1 MSREG
6 ADIDWAALETRLRA
20 AGYAVDRQGDDRET
34 VLMVTVPAD
43 VPSLSGGPGSVVGR
57 LLELLPGVRVPTD
70 PSVVPADLRATAAEY
85 GATVE
90 VHSGN
95 RTELHV
101 VVSADGV
108 W

>member
-1 MSREG
+1 MSRST
-6 ADIDWAALETRLRA
+6 DWAALEAALRA
-20 AGYAVDRQGDDRET
+20 AAYTVDRQGDDRET

-43 VPSLSGGPGSVVGR
+43 VSSLSGDPEGPVER
-57 LLELLPGVRVPTD
+57 LLERLPGVRVPTD
-70 PSVVPADLRATAAEY
+70 PAVIPADLRATAAEH
-85 GATVE
+85 GATAE
-90 VHSGN
+90 VHSGS